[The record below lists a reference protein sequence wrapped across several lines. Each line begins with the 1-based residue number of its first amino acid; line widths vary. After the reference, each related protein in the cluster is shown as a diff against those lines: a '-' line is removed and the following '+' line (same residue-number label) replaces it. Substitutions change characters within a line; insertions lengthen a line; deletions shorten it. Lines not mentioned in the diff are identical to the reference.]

1 MNVLAGGQ
9 LVGFFL
15 FLGTSVGAQGVRL
28 NGALDAIAIVGDVE
42 AFTISPDGQWAAY
55 LADQEVDGQ
64 VNLYTAR
71 TDGTGPVHR
80 INGPLVANG
89 QILRFVFTS
98 DSSRVIY
105 HADEQADEVWEIFS
119 APSNGSTPAVK
130 LNGPL
135 VSGGDVYRDS
145 SFVPWAF
152 TSDGQ
157 WMVYLADED
166 VNEVLQLFAVS
177 TDGSAPSL
185 PLLGAN
191 LSAFDLRIA
200 ADDATVVFA
209 GASTTDSTAKLFKV
223 PLDGSAA
230 AVRLNGT
237 ITAGTSINRF
247 EVAPDGSRVLYLA
260 DRSTSG
266 KVELF
271 SRPLDLSA
279 PAIVLNDALASNRDV
294 FTFEIASTS
303 QRVVYKA
310 DRDVAG
316 NQEIFSVPVDG
327 SAAPV
332 KLNPLDPGSFL
343 ITPAGDRVVFITD
356 SNTDFYSVPIDASAP
371 ATFLL
376 SLPLAIGFDQWGIS
390 PDGTRLL
397 IASRDLFSVPVDGS
411 SASLL
416 LNPPR
421 NGPAEKV
428 WRFVIA
434 PDSSRVAYAQGN
446 SATAHSEFYSA
457 PLDGSSSSI
466 PLLALPPW
474 SSVGSDFAIDAPS
487 NKVFVRCDDG
497 AQSVTRLLAVPL
509 NAPGPAV
516 VLNDPLPTVVLE
528 NDVRSFGVSPDGRW
542 AVYADSTGFHSAP
555 LRQDGRATRLTPPE
569 LSSDGE
575 VPLSFGTEIGF
586 TPDSRLAFLSVSTAT
601 CTLLY
606 RVPVDGSQPAERID
620 ERSTTTAP
628 INLFGRFHFTPDGAT
643 LVHGYLTSSGFGVL
657 SRPVEGTVP
666 PVLLS
671 DPQRSSL
678 PEFLSVDGSR
688 AVIAAGSSGI
698 GHDSRLYSRLVDGSA
713 PGVSLLPAGYALD
726 RSFGP
731 AAGNTRVVYSAS
743 LDFSA
748 GSPGLYSAPID
759 ASQPPTL
766 LGTGLVVPAKV
777 DPSGANVAWLV
788 ANGSALELRHGPVDG
803 SSPSILLAS
812 LPATFDPL
820 RFAFVFSPDG
830 TRLVYRANALV
841 TTRYDL
847 FSVPVDASLPP
858 VKVNGVF
865 VAGGNVTE
873 PASPGETPHFAVTPD
888 GQRVV
893 YAADARGNDIFEL
906 FSAPITGGGPAR
918 ILNNPLPAGLQ
929 IFPDFHILSNST
941 DILYRGN
948 PAAGFLPLW
957 QARTDRLGPFKMRS
971 GPFPLP
977 SVVEPGFV
985 VTRGERHVVYR
996 ADHGTPGRT
1005 ELWFA
1010 PLQRTR
1016 ATR

>member
-9 LVGFFL
+9 IIGLFL
-15 FLGTSVGAQGVRL
+15 FLGTSVGAQGVHL
-28 NGALDAIAIVGDVE
+28 NGALDATVTIGDVE
-42 AFTISPDGQWAAY
+42 AVVLSPDGQWAAY
-55 LADQEVDGQ
+55 LADQQVAGQ
-64 VNLYTAR
+64 KNLYTAR

-105 HADEQADEVWEIFS
+105 HADEQTDEVWEIFS

-135 VSGGDVYRDS
+135 VPGGDVYRDS
-145 SFVPWAF
+145 FAVPWAF

-177 TDGSAPSL
+177 TDGSAPSI

-191 LSAFDLRIA
+191 LSAFGPQIA

-247 EVAPDGSRVLYLA
+247 EVAPDASRVLYLA

-294 FTFEIASTS
+294 FDFTIASTS
-303 QRVVYKA
+303 GRAVYAA
-310 DRDVAG
+310 DRDVQG
-316 NQEIFSVPVDG
+316 IRDLFSVPIDG
-327 SAAPV
+327 SASPV
-332 KLNPLDPGSFL
+332 KLNHAGPSNHLV
-343 ITPAGDRVVFITD
+343 TPDGDRVVYTTN
-356 SNTDFYSVPIDASAP
+356 SAQDFYSVPIDASAP

-411 SASLL
+411 SASIL

-421 NGPAEKV
+421 VAPEEV
-428 WRFVIA
+428 WKFVIA
-434 PDSSRVAYAQGN
+434 PDSSRVAYTLGA
-446 SATAHSEFYSA
+446 SSSAHSELLSA

-466 PLLALPPW
+466 PLLTLPPW

-487 NKVFVRCDDG
+487 SKVFVRCDDG

-516 VLNDPLPTVVLE
+516 VLNDPLPTVVLDD
-528 NDVRSFGVSPDGRW
+528 DVRSFSVSPDGRW

-575 VPLSFGTEIGF
+575 VPLFFGTEIGF
-586 TPDSRLAFLSVSTAT
+586 TPDSRLAFLSLSTAT
-601 CTLLY
+601 CTLFY
-606 RVPVDGSQPAERID
+606 RVPVDGSQPAERLD
-620 ERSTTTAP
+620 VSSATTSA
-628 INLFGRFHFTPDGAT
+628 IGQFGSFQFTPDGAT
-643 LVHGYLTSSGFGVL
+643 LIHRYFAGNSTGVL
-657 SRPVEGTVP
+657 ARPVEGSAP

-671 DPQRSSL
+671 DLLRSSL

-743 LDFSA
+743 LDFTA

-788 ANGSALELRHGPVDG
+788 ANGSAMELRHGPVDG

-830 TRLVYRANALV
+830 TRLVYRANAL
-841 TTRYDL
+841 TATRYDL

-873 PASPGETPHFAVTPD
+873 PASPGGTPHFAVTPD

-929 IFPDFHILSNST
+929 VFPDFQILSNSK

-957 QARTDRLGPFKMRS
+957 QARTDRTGPFKMRS

-1005 ELWFA
+1005 ELWYA